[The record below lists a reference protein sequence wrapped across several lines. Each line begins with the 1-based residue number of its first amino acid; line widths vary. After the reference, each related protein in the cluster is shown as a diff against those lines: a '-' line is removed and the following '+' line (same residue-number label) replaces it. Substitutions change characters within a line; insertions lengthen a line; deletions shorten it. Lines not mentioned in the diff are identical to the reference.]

1 MGVARRQARNPRTL
15 AVGGAA
21 AAVAG
26 IAALV
31 IQLAAG
37 GGSQGLGPGGR
48 DSQRGGSGVASSLI
62 TAYPRIEVPSVGIS
76 LAIVPG
82 DGGSPP
88 AVAEAFTYPG
98 ADHLVTGSHGGG
110 GNTYLYA
117 HSRNGMFL
125 ALHRV
130 ALGALVIIDFGHG
143 DTLRYR
149 VAAIHASVDARD
161 LSYVKQTA
169 DDRVTLQTCDGWR
182 DLDPRF
188 IVIAER
194 DATRPT

>member
-1 MGVARRQARNPRTL
+1 MAFARRQARDPRTL
-15 AVGGAA
+15 AVAGAA
-21 AAVAG
+21 AAAAG
-26 IAALV
+26 IAAIV
-31 IQLAAG
+31 IQLVAG
-37 GGSQGLGPGGR
+37 GGAQASRPGGA
-48 DSQRGGSGVASSLI
+48 DSRGSGAARSLI
-62 TAYPRIEVPSVGIS
+62 TAYPRVEVPSLGIS
-76 LAIVPG
+76 LAIVAG

-98 ADHLVTGSHGGG
+98 ADHLLTGSHGGG

-149 VAAIHASVDARD
+149 VAAIHTSVDARD
-161 LSYVKQTA
+161 LSYVRQTA
-169 DDRVTLQTCDGWR
+169 DDRLTLQTCDGWR

-194 DATRPT
+194 DHPA